1 MSFSWNSV
9 SIFELWTEKSYRLT
23 GKGPEE
29 RNMNGQRSRKEDFER
44 KSRQVVFS
52 LVFSLK
58 KNVSEACVFK
68 EGEEVNRN
76 T

>member
-1 MSFSWNSV
+1 
-9 SIFELWTEKSYRLT
+9 
-23 GKGPEE
+23 
-29 RNMNGQRSRKEDFER
+29 MNGQRSRKEDFER

-58 KNVSEACVFK
+58 KNVSKACVFK
-68 EGEEVNRN
+68 EGEEVDRN